1 MMKHLL
7 FKIALATA
15 ALACLLPLR
24 LSAQANAFAREY
36 TEEHPLIY
44 EDAWDLWPYAYLNEQ
59 GKAEGYNIDLVKRL
73 CEEMDIP
80 VKIVLKSTQE
90 AVKDLMEGRSDLM
103 LGLENRYKDS
113 DLRCNQSVI
122 LLFTHSVVY
131 PKSLAQ
137 NVKDLADLAK
147 HVVIVHQGSFSHNL
161 MQVNGWGHNAIAIED
176 MKAAIRKVSAE
187 GKGQIVW
194 NTMSLKW
201 LLRKFQIENLAI
213 GSVDMPHGEYKFMSR
228 DTMLLANIDKAYKKI
243 GASRKDLEA
252 LQNRW
257 FYPEQADSGIPS
269 WIWDVTGAVAVA
281 GIFFLFFFVL
291 YHRQANTMTSAS
303 LRSTRLLAQILQM
316 SNMQIWTYD
325 LATKT
330 FAWLDAKGLAK
341 RTNTQLE
348 FSQHFTP
355 DDFSRLNEGLRQV
368 STMEKNRVTMEL
380 KATGTSD
387 EDNSEH
393 EFSVVLSV
401 LRWNNDKPAIILGTM
416 NDVTA
421 DHTRKKEATTLLMRY
436 RSIFA
441 SAMVD
446 MIYFNPQGYITN
458 MNKRALRTFHITKEE
473 AIKMNV
479 HMRDFLGD
487 INLDLNTF
495 ERFHMTRALSD
506 FNLLMPTEE
515 LGKAKYYYELQM
527 VPVRDK
533 DHHLLGIYATGMDV
547 TEFVKNWHQQKESI
561 KKLKKANEEV
571 EDYVKNIDYVM
582 KVGGVRTIKY
592 SPVTHTLTIYNE
604 TDVVQHTLTQSRCML
619 LVAEQSKNRALRL
632 LDQMDNL
639 SPNVIEAEIVS
650 KIQRGGHPIYL
661 QINFVPTFDEEG
673 RIECY
678 FGIIRNVT
686 DIKITELQLE
696 KETARAK
703 EVEVLKNSFLRNMS
717 YEIRTPLNTV
727 VGFAELFEMEHQP
740 EDEAVFSNEIKENAS
755 ILLRL
760 INDILFLSRLDAH
773 MIEINKQPT
782 DFAKTFE
789 AHCHNGWGSNQKE
802 GVRYITNNHYEQ
814 LVVNIDDAN
823 LGLIIN
829 QLTANAAQHTTSG
842 IVRARYDYFDG
853 KLIIIIEDSGCGMSK
868 DALTHIYE
876 RFNSSSS
883 RGTGLGLPICK
894 ELAEQMGGHIDI
906 SSKVGKGTTIWVVMP
921 CEATAIEHKIE
932 EN

>member
-368 STMEKNRVTMEL
+368 STMEKARQTRTTASMSSL
-380 KATGTSD
+380 WCCPSCAGT
-387 EDNSEH
+387 
-393 EFSVVLSV
+393 
-401 LRWNNDKPAIILGTM
+401 
-416 NDVTA
+416 
-421 DHTRKKEATTLLMRY
+421 
-436 RSIFA
+436 
-441 SAMVD
+441 
-446 MIYFNPQGYITN
+446 
-458 MNKRALRTFHITKEE
+458 
-473 AIKMNV
+473 
-479 HMRDFLGD
+479 
-487 INLDLNTF
+487 
-495 ERFHMTRALSD
+495 
-506 FNLLMPTEE
+506 
-515 LGKAKYYYELQM
+515 
-527 VPVRDK
+527 
-533 DHHLLGIYATGMDV
+533 
-547 TEFVKNWHQQKESI
+547 
-561 KKLKKANEEV
+561 
-571 EDYVKNIDYVM
+571 
-582 KVGGVRTIKY
+582 
-592 SPVTHTLTIYNE
+592 
-604 TDVVQHTLTQSRCML
+604 
-619 LVAEQSKNRALRL
+619 
-632 LDQMDNL
+632 
-639 SPNVIEAEIVS
+639 
-650 KIQRGGHPIYL
+650 
-661 QINFVPTFDEEG
+661 
-673 RIECY
+673 
-678 FGIIRNVT
+678 
-686 DIKITELQLE
+686 
-696 KETARAK
+696 
-703 EVEVLKNSFLRNMS
+703 
-717 YEIRTPLNTV
+717 
-727 VGFAELFEMEHQP
+727 
-740 EDEAVFSNEIKENAS
+740 
-755 ILLRL
+755 
-760 INDILFLSRLDAH
+760 
-773 MIEINKQPT
+773 
-782 DFAKTFE
+782 
-789 AHCHNGWGSNQKE
+789 
-802 GVRYITNNHYEQ
+802 
-814 LVVNIDDAN
+814 
-823 LGLIIN
+823 
-829 QLTANAAQHTTSG
+829 TTSPP
-842 IVRARYDYFDG
+842 
-853 KLIIIIEDSGCGMSK
+853 
-868 DALTHIYE
+868 
-876 RFNSSSS
+876 SSSA
-883 RGTGLGLPICK
+883 R
-894 ELAEQMGGHIDI
+894 
-906 SSKVGKGTTIWVVMP
+906 
-921 CEATAIEHKIE
+921 
-932 EN
+932 